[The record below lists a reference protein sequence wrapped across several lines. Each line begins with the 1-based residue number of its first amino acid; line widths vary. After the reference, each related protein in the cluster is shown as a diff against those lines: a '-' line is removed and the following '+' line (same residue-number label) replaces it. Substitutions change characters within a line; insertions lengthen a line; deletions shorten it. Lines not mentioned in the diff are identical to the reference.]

1 MRYRSNHQVFGNWDG
16 HAWPREEIQH
26 AQQIWTKE
34 MPRQESYEE
43 RDTYSVLVDALR
55 APIMVPAAEAVPGRD
70 RRPTAKR
77 GQTRIQL
84 V

>member
-1 MRYRSNHQVFGNWDG
+1 MRYRSDNQVFGNWNG
-16 HAWPREEIQH
+16 HAWPREEIQY

-34 MPRQESYEE
+34 MPRQESYEK
-43 RDTYSVLVDALR
+43 RDTYPVLVDALR

-70 RRPTAKR
+70 RRPAAKR
-77 GQTRIQL
+77 CQTRIQL